1 MNIVPVIIDTSPSFL
16 PAPSAALSLGLLP
29 LGASTVLEHLVE
41 QVRQVSSDTLTILTQ
56 FEPSAAYQKSVR
68 EHCPGGAH
76 IMPDHRFN
84 DIFLSYEPSDWLLL
98 IEPRYFPIAGF
109 QLRDFTRLLDT
120 SWVAR
125 HLVPLLTSLDG
136 TKEYV
141 QLDAD
146 RRVRRIQRYY
156 DGFTR
161 LQGSGVSVSL
171 VPVAATLLGRDL
183 CFASLS
189 ELRRTLAGSG
199 VPCQDVSCAG
209 GMIDL
214 GDERGYLALNERFAR
229 SPEACDARGA
239 GVAARPASAEIAP
252 DARILGPVTIQP
264 RVVIEPGVTV
274 IGPSVLGQGC
284 VIRRHAMVAHSV
296 VTQAAIVDEGE
307 LVRQRVHCGPDSSAL
322 DAERARAARR
332 ARGMGAVLSGAPAPE
347 LAFEHDPHSR
357 IYPALKRGVDIVVA
371 LAALLILAPLLAL
384 TALAVRLTSPG
395 PVLFGHRREGRHG
408 EPFFCW
414 KFRTMVPDAH
424 TQQRA
429 LYSSNQVDGPQ
440 FKLER
445 DPRVTR
451 IGRLLRAS
459 NIDELPQL
467 INVLLGQMSLIG
479 PRPSPFRE
487 NQICVPWRIAR
498 LSVRPGITGLW
509 QVCRDKRATSDFH
522 QWIYYDMLY
531 VRHVS
536 LALDLKILLATIVT
550 AGGRWGFPVGR
561 LLPRSALQHET
572 RTHVLHQHFPIL
584 SAATGGPPWRREPSL
599 QGV

>member
-1 MNIVPVIIDTSPSFL
+1 MNIVPIIIDSSPGFL
-16 PAPSAALSLGLLP
+16 PATSPTLSLGLLP
-29 LGASTVLEHLVE
+29 LGSSTVLEHLVE
-41 QVRQVSSDTLTILTQ
+41 EVRQVSAEPLTILTQ
-56 FEPSAAYQKSVR
+56 FEPSAAYAKAVQ
-68 EHCPGGAH
+68 EHCPRGVQ
-76 IMPDHRFN
+76 IMPDHGFN
-84 DIFLSYEPSDWLLL
+84 DLFVDHEPSDWLLL
-98 IEPRYFPIAGF
+98 IEPRYFPSAGYD
-109 QLRDFTRLLDT
+109 LRGFTRSLDT

-141 QLDAD
+141 QLDAE

-199 VPCQDVSCAG
+199 VPCQDVSCPG
-209 GMIDL
+209 GMVDL
-214 GDERGYLALNERFAR
+214 GDERGYLALSERFLR
-229 SPEACDARGA
+229 SPDAGA
-239 GVAARPASAEIAP
+239 APPARPATAEIAP
-252 DARILGPVTIQP
+252 DARILGPVAIQQ
-264 RVVIEPGVTV
+264 RVIVEPGATI

-284 VIRRHAMVAHSV
+284 IIRRHAMVAHSV
-296 VTQAAIVDEGE
+296 VTPAAIVDEGE

-322 DAERARAARR
+322 DAGRARAARR
-332 ARGMGAVLSGAPAPE
+332 ARGMGAVLSGAPSPV
-347 LAFEHDPHSR
+347 LAFEHDAHSR
-357 IYPALKRGVDIVVA
+357 VYPLLKRGVDVVVA
-371 LAALLILAPLLAL
+371 LAALLILSPLLAL
-384 TALAVRLTSPG
+384 TALAVKLTSPG

-408 EPFFCW
+408 EPFHCW

-424 TQQRA
+424 AQQRA
-429 LYSSNQVDGPQ
+429 LYSNNQVDGPQ

-467 INVLLGQMSLIG
+467 INVLTGEMSLIG

-509 QVCRDKRATSDFH
+509 QVCRDKRAASDFH

-561 LLPRSALQHET
+561 LLPRSAHQHES
-572 RTHVLHQHFPIL
+572 RAHVAHEHFPIL
-584 SAATGGPPWRREPSL
+584 TAASQEPPWRREPTL